1 MDTFDFILFLS
12 QQPLLLMKI
21 NQTMENTESIYIL
34 WIELVLILV
43 AAVVCKGVLI
53 FQIPR
58 GSALLA
64 ATHFPDDFITSSNP
78 RSQ

>member
-1 MDTFDFILFLS
+1 MIT
-12 QQPLLLMKI
+12 
-21 NQTMENTESIYIL
+21 NQNMENTESIYIL

-43 AAVVCKGVLI
+43 AAVVCKGVLM
-53 FQIPR
+53 FQVPR
-58 GSALLA
+58 GCASLA